1 MEVISYDGTFNG
13 FLSVLLYLLKEPKRL
28 SQAQVINLRI
38 NPNSPDIFIHQL
50 NYSKEEISIF
60 YAYLKNSLELD
71 FFKKLFLYYLCD
83 GAKIE
88 VHVARAIHLSRNNS
102 KIYKDITQEDII
114 KLYQAEKAFFRE
126 RHRFLGLL
134 RFIELPDKTLV
145 ATFKPKY
152 NILPKLY
159 FHFVRR
165 FPNENFIIFDLLRNL
180 AFFYKNKKGRLVFV
194 EGLEIEINYEV
205 DPLVRLWREYFDSIA
220 VYERINLERQK
231 QRLPLR
237 FREFLPE
244 FFNEKSKK
252 LRILEQDF

>member
-1 MEVISYDGTFNG
+1 MEVLSYDGTFNG
-13 FLSVLLYLLKEPKRL
+13 FLSVLLYLLRDPKKL
-28 SQAQVINLRI
+28 SQAQVVNLKI
-38 NPNSPDIFIHQL
+38 NPNSAHILMHQL
-50 NYSKEEISIF
+50 NYSREEISKF
-60 YAYLKNSLELD
+60 YNYLKNSLEPD

-88 VHVARAIHLSRNNS
+88 IHVARAIYLSKKNS
-102 KIYKDITQEDII
+102 KIYKDLTQEDII

-152 NILPKLY
+152 NVLPKLY
-159 FHFVRR
+159 SHFLRR
-165 FPNENFIIFDLLRNL
+165 FINENFIIFDALRNL
-180 AFFYKNKKGRLVFV
+180 VFFYRNKKGRLVFV
-194 EGLEIEINYEV
+194 EGLELEINYEV
-205 DPLVRLWREYFDSIA
+205 DPLVRLWKKYFDSIA
-220 VYERINLERQK
+220 VSERINLERQR

-244 FFNEKSKK
+244 FLDIKSKK
-252 LRILEQDF
+252 LRILD